1 MSRLLRQQAPR
12 FLHTACRLPETV
24 LSVNCLQR
32 RWVQRHCFTMV
43 LLQTMLPVMT
53 LFMTVL
59 GVMTLPVTVRGM
71 TVLSVMALSA
81 TMQFKIVR
89 LTMTLSAN
97 ARL

>member
-12 FLHTACRLPETV
+12 FLRTACRLPETV
-24 LSVNCLQR
+24 LSA
-32 RWVQRHCFTMV
+32 MA
-43 LLQTMLPVMT
+43 
-53 LFMTVL
+53 
-59 GVMTLPVTVRGM
+59 RGM

-89 LTMTLSAN
+89 LATTLTAN

>member
-1 MSRLLRQQAPR
+1 MSRLLQQQAPW

-43 LLQTMLPVMT
+43 MLPAMA
-53 LFMTVL
+53 
-59 GVMTLPVTVRGM
+59 RGM

-89 LTMTLSAN
+89 LTTMLSAN